1 MPSETFLFADDLPPP
16 KPKPDKDPAQK
27 LLDWLQRWNKPTV
40 SVRDIRIYGPKSIR
54 NQRGAID
61 TAEVLVKNKWL
72 IPIKPCPHGS
82 YAWKI
87 VHKPI
92 IRPSVAP

>member
-54 NQRGAID
+54 NRRGAID

-72 IPIKPCPHGS
+72 VPTKPHWPHT
-82 YAWKI
+82 YRWE
-87 VHKPI
+87 I
-92 IRPSVAP
+92 IRKPVARPTVAP